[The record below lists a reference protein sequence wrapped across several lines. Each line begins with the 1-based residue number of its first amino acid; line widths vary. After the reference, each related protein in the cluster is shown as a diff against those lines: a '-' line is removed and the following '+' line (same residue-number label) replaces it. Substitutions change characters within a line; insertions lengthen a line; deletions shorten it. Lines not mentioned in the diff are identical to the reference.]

1 MLRSEPVL
9 QSGLFT
15 RRTGLTDHIR
25 PTHPTHLGQFRLSS
39 SQTNGGT
46 RSFDLVLS
54 RTMYSA
60 EAVKRAAYVFM
71 DRAVIQITVSENNYT
86 CSMSPTS
93 DDSDHHQ
100 LYNEFLR
107 EVLDQDLRISIASE
121 TEPIRNLILALAFS
135 QAGLK

>member
-1 MLRSEPVL
+1 M
-9 QSGLFT
+9 GLM
-15 RRTGLTDHIR
+15 DHIR
-25 PTHPTHLGQFRLSS
+25 PTLLGQFRLSS

-54 RTMYSA
+54 RTVYSA
-60 EAVKRAAYVFM
+60 EAIKRAAYVFM
-71 DRAVIQITVSENNYT
+71 DRAVIQITVSENSYT
-86 CSMSPTS
+86 CSLSPTT
-93 DDSDHHQ
+93 DDSDHDQ

>member
-25 PTHPTHLGQFRLSS
+25 PTHLGQFRLSS